1 MCYKLDVNPI
11 FYQNQDCEMNGSDD
25 DEDYF
30 SIICDT
36 FMIFTPKVKDIY
48 CVYDALLCLHQF
60 IQNSLK
66 LLPMKL

>member
-1 MCYKLDVNPI
+1 
-11 FYQNQDCEMNGSDD
+11 MNGSDD

-30 SIICDT
+30 SIICDI

-48 CVYDALLCLHQF
+48 CVYDALLGIYQF

-66 LLPMKL
+66 LLPVQL